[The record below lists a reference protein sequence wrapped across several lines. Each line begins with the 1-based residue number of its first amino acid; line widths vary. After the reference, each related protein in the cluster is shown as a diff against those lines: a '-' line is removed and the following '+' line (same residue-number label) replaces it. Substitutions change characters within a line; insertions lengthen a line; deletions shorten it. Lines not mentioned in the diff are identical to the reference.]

1 LEVATGPGLRERK
14 KQRTRQL
21 IFETA
26 SRLFAERGFDAVTV
40 AEVARAADL
49 SEVTVFN
56 HFPTKEDLFFGG
68 MEFFEENLLE
78 AVRQR
83 EQGESAIAAFVRRV
97 LDSSGRL
104 AAEEN
109 ADAIAGAAA
118 LISASP
124 ALQAREREI
133 VARYTELLAG
143 VLAEETGADAEDVEP
158 LGAASALMGA
168 HRGLVAYVRRRVLA
182 GSRGQQLAEE
192 MRSQARRTFA
202 RLEGGLAGY
211 AVAAAPGGPV
221 LAAAS
226 RPAGEEPTPTSSE
239 AC

>member
-1 LEVATGPGLRERK
+1 MATEPGLRERK

-21 IFETA
+21 IFESAT
-26 SRLFAERGFDAVTV
+26 RLFAERGFDAVTV
-40 AEVARAADL
+40 AEVARSADV

-56 HFPTKEDLFFGG
+56 HFATKEDLFFGG

-83 EQGESAIAAFVRRV
+83 EPGESAVAAFRRRV

-109 ADAIAGAAA
+109 AEAIATAPV

-133 VARYTELLAG
+133 VARYTELLAR
-143 VLAEETGADAEDVEP
+143 LIAEETGVDAEDAEP
-158 LGAASALMGA
+158 LGVASGLMGA
-168 HRGLVAYVRRRVLA
+168 HRGLVAYVRRRALA
-182 GSRGQQLAEE
+182 GTRGRQLEAE
-192 MRSQARRTFA
+192 MRSQARRAFA
-202 RLEGGLAGY
+202 RLESGLAGY
-211 AVAAAPGGPV
+211 AVATAHGRPGRGRQV
-221 LAAAS
+221 
-226 RPAGEEPTPTSSE
+226 
-239 AC
+239 